1 MSQTV
6 RLPTVSLIEIPPHV
20 NDWKLM
26 LQYLLDEHNIA
37 IFGGLGRSFGQVVSV

>member
-6 RLPTVSLIEIPPHV
+6 RLSLIEIPPQV

-26 LQYLLDEHNIA
+26 LQDEHNIA
-37 IFGGLGRSFGQVVSV
+37 IFGLLGRSFGQVVSV